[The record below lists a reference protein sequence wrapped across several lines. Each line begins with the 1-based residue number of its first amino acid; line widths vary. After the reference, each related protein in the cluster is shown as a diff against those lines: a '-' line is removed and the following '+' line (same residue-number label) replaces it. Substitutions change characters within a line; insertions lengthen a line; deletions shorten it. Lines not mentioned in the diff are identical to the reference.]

1 MPMFAVRNNST
12 GKFLKAFNGSFN
24 RASFHVRCD
33 IASEL
38 IGNKNVNSVVN
49 GSKEVSW
56 NEIVERMWCLDTPDG
71 AQLYKK
77 ESAVFASIGDEHWIE
92 IVPVISA
99 EKKDGFLNL
108 NLSKEQTE
116 TLQEFLSLS
125 DIICYED
132 INKVKILSDLH
143 DQIQIQIK
151 KKST

>member
-1 MPMFAVRNNST
+1 MFAVRNNST

-24 RASFHVRCD
+24 RASFRVHCD

-38 IGNKNVNSVVN
+38 IGNKNVNSIVDKL
-49 GSKEVSW
+49 KEVSW
-56 NEIVERMWCLDTPDG
+56 DKVVERMWCLDTPDG

-77 ESAVFASIGDEHWIE
+77 KSAVIVSIGDEHEHWIE

-116 TLQEFLSLS
+116 TLQEFLSFS
-125 DIICYED
+125 EIICYED

-143 DQIQIQIK
+143 DQIQIK